1 MRYRIGKSNVGWL
14 AAVGGL
20 ALALLAPPVLAQQ
33 PAPVKVRIV
42 MDWILQGPQAIYLRA
57 AESGCFASKGLDVTI
72 DRGYGAGDSVAKV
85 AGGQYDLGRSDGNVV
100 IEFVAKNPGRAVV
113 AFFDTDSSSMA
124 ITTLKKSKLA
134 KPADLEGKTIAAP
147 AGDASRRLFPTFA
160 VAAKIDP
167 AKVKWSNISP
177 ELREPAL
184 VRGDADAIT
193 GLTESALLSLKAIG
207 VPLSD
212 LNVFMY
218 DDFGTSLLGKA
229 LVVNTD
235 FAKRHPAAVTSVID
249 CLVTASKEAMTHLG
263 PAIDAL
269 KKREPFTDVAIE
281 TERLKI
287 SMECCWLTPNVKANG
302 FSSMDTARLKD
313 AVERVSKA
321 LGVPPPDV
329 AAVYTDA
336 YLPDRAVLKAA
347 Q

>member
-1 MRYRIGKSNVGWL
+1 MQNLFHGLKLGR
-14 AAVGGL
+14 AVIAGVT
-20 ALALLAPPVLAQQ
+20 AMAVAAPPAMAQQ
-33 PAPVKVRIV
+33 QPVKVRIV
-42 MDWILQGPQAIYLRA
+42 MDWILQGPQSIYLRA

-100 IEFVAKNPGRAVV
+100 IEFVAKNPGKAVV

-124 ITTLKKSKLA
+124 ITTLKKSKLT
-134 KPADLEGKTIAAP
+134 KPADLEGKTIAGP
-147 AGDASRRLFPTFA
+147 PGDASRRLFPAFA
-160 VAAKIDP
+160 AAAKIDP

-177 ELREPAL
+177 ELREPTL

-212 LNVFMY
+212 LTVFRY
-218 DDFGTSLLGKA
+218 DDYGTALLGKS

-235 FAKRHPAAVTSVID
+235 FAKRHPAAVTAVID
-249 CLVTASKEAMTHLG
+249 CLVAASKEAMTDVA
-263 PAIDAL
+263 PAIGAL
-269 KKREPFTDVAIE
+269 KKREPLTDVAIE

-287 SMECCWLTPNVKANG
+287 SMACCWLTPNVKANG
-302 FSSMDTARLKD
+302 FSSMEPARLKD
-313 AVERVSKA
+313 AIERVSKA
-321 LGVPPPDV
+321 LDVPPPDI

-336 YLPDRAVLKAA
+336 YLPNKAVLKAA
-347 Q
+347 K

>member
-1 MRYRIGKSNVGWL
+1 MRYLLEATKVGRL
-14 AAVGGL
+14 FVTGAIATAVAASP
-20 ALALLAPPVLAQQ
+20 AAAQS
-33 PAPVKVRIV
+33 PPVKVRIV
-42 MDWILQGPQAIYLRA
+42 MDWILQGPQSIYLRA
-57 AESGCFASKGLDVTI
+57 AESGCLAAKGLDVTI

-100 IEFVAKNPGRAVV
+100 IEFVAKNPGKAIV

-124 ITTLKKSKLA
+124 ITTLKKSKIA
-134 KPADLEGKTIAAP
+134 KPTDLEGKTIAGP
-147 AGDASRRLFPTFA
+147 PGDASRRLFPAFA
-160 VAAKIDP
+160 AAAKIDP

-212 LNVFMY
+212 LTVFRY

-235 FAKRHPAAVTSVID
+235 FAKRHPAAVTAVID
-249 CLVTASKEAMTHLG
+249 CLVAASKEAMTDVA
-263 PAIDAL
+263 PAIAAL
-269 KKREPFTDVAIE
+269 KKREPLTDVAIE

-302 FSSMDTARLKD
+302 FSSMDAARLKD
-313 AVERVSKA
+313 AIDRVSKA
-321 LGVPPPDV
+321 LDVPPPDA
-329 AAVYTDA
+329 AAVYTEA
-336 YLPDRAVLKAA
+336 YLPGKTVLKASK
-347 Q
+347 